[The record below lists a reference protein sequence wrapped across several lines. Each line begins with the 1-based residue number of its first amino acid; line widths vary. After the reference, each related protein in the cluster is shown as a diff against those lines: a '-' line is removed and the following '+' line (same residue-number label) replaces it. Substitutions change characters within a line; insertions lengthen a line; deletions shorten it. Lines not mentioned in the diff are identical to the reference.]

1 MVEILNPE
9 QQAYKKQ
16 GDQISDAIKNSDI
29 KALQQLLPTAEDLV
43 NATEY
48 CYDRN
53 HDIMDQIA
61 LTGNHEMLKKILKAY
76 FSERSEENDD
86 LRRRFLLSH
95 RKSNGY
101 PKNFHYIGFSVLPPF
116 KAMEKVILSKTELEQ
131 FSNIQEFKRI
141 NEDFKKTTDDKDKQL
156 DQRKMEVYKT
166 IRDAYMEI
174 YPQTDPHQAMK
185 KRRYGLA
192 PKGEASN
199 EFVGYTST
207 DPLKGFVVKKYDI
220 TYPMIRLVNIPENQN
235 ENEPLICPCFDI
247 KTATFTEGKNNLAAH
262 AFYSMDFPDVWL
274 DGNYFLFLHQFGET
288 YQKIHDDPIADA
300 VVHNF
305 NQNDG
310 YYTFENRR
318 DKTMKGNGKKGYD
331 YGGYASSCKDHIC
344 LRTDYPYTEGT
355 VLHEGTHHTDGE
367 FRKTDLYKFIATAI
381 YINPAESKERMF
393 ATVNTLQ
400 GYNCSEFE
408 CETLARIPEQYF
420 SSHNFEN
427 DPLLRATCDIFSA
440 YGKAKLEK
448 KSVIIERI
456 NRCMRLRLSGKI
468 GYKNLSNITDMRLN
482 YFAEKDRA
490 KEEKTNP
497 TTSSTAP
504 NLSQEELQKMQQVFL
519 DEYKK
524 LAHEGSS
531 GSNEHTTTHK
541 IIENEITKCINAEL
555 KAIEKIN
562 QHPLAGK
569 IILDLDTISRDN
581 ITEEVPL
588 EVLIAKTYESTKK
601 ISPLRAQKMSE
612 QELAKET
619 KKLISMGKETLS
631 ELKKDKDDGMLLDR
645 ALYCTAIRHTATA
658 AMYTSFLTEKYFSKQ
673 TFNDDIQAYI
683 PNELSGASFTLTKL
697 QNVQD
702 NIQIVNNE
710 NSETRILPEMF
721 DNPLLSMQR
730 RINEGQYNYEDN
742 KDLIEPQDR
751 IENMK
756 ELFLKK
762 DPIETMRLMQLLYK
776 EFNPQAKSLPE
787 DLHFASLTKEK
798 IKNGDWQRTV
808 NKYQDQFVKQLEK
821 QAHNSQTQAPISKDS
836 SQSL

>member
-1 MVEILNPE
+1 MVERLSPKE
-9 QQAYKKQ
+9 KEYKKQ

-29 KALQQLLPTAEDLV
+29 KTLQQLLPTAEDLV
-43 NATEY
+43 KATEY
-48 CYDRN
+48 CDDRD

-61 LTGNHEMLKKILKAY
+61 LTGNHEMLKKILNTY
-76 FSERSEENDD
+76 FSDRSEENDD

-116 KAMEKVILSKTELEQ
+116 KAMEKVILSKTEEEQ

-141 NEDFKKTTDDKDKQL
+141 NEDFKKPTDDKNKQL
-156 DQRKMEVYKT
+156 DQRKMEVYIT
-166 IRDAYMEI
+166 IRDAYMEV
-174 YPQTDPHQAMK
+174 YPKTNPHLPMK
-185 KRRYGLA
+185 NKRYGLA

-235 ENEPLICPCFDI
+235 ENEPLMCQCFEV
-247 KTATFTEGKNNLAAH
+247 KNAKFTEGKNDLAEQVFRQMA
-262 AFYSMDFPDVWL
+262 FPDAWT
-274 DGNYFLFLHQFGET
+274 DGNYFTFLQKYGET

-305 NQNDG
+305 NQNNG
-310 YYTFENRR
+310 YHTFENRK
-318 DKTMKGNGKKGYD
+318 DKTTKINIKAGND
-331 YGGYASSCKDHIC
+331 YRGYAYRDHIC
-344 LRTDYPYTEGT
+344 LRTDYIYNEGT
-355 VLHEGTHHTDGE
+355 IFHEGGHNTDDRE
-367 FRKTDLYKFIATAI
+367 FNQTDLYKFVATAI
-381 YINPAESKERMF
+381 YATPEKSQERKL
-393 ATVNTLQ
+393 AVNDTLQ
-400 GYNCSEFE
+400 YYNCSEFE
-408 CETLARIPEQYF
+408 VESLARIPQQYF

-448 KSVIIERI
+448 KSAVLERI
-456 NRCMRLRLSGKI
+456 NHCMRLRLSGKI

-490 KEEKTNP
+490 KEEKPDPYTGSFAP
-497 TTSSTAP
+497 VLSS
-504 NLSQEELQKMQQVFL
+504 EELKQQEQDLRQQYAVLNGNGNFV
-519 DEYKK
+519 
-524 LAHEGSS
+524 
-531 GSNEHTTTHK
+531 
-541 IIENEITKCINAEL
+541 ENEITKCINTEL

-562 QHPLAGK
+562 QHPLAEK

-581 ITEEVPL
+581 ITEEEPL

-683 PNELSGASFTLTKL
+683 PNELYGTSFTLTKL

-721 DNPLLSMQR
+721 DDPLLSMQR

-798 IKNGDWQRTV
+798 IKNGDWQRAV

-836 SQSL
+836 SHSL